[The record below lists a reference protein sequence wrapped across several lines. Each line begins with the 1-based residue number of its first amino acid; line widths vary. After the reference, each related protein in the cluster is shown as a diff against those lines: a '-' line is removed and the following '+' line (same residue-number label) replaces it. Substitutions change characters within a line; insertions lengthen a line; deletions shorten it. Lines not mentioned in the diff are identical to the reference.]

1 MHLGELGQQFALKS
15 RRAFE
20 RLRFVGYEEASRD
33 EWYER
38 KMSRDRTA
46 RREYL
51 DAERNRRQ
59 PGDLFIAAIMD
70 EGMEAGD
77 ERLR

>member
-1 MHLGELGQQFALKS
+1 MRLGKLGQQFVLKS
-15 RRAFE
+15 QRAFD
-20 RLRFVGYEEASRD
+20 LIRFVGYEEASH
-33 EWYER
+33 EQWYER

-46 RREYL
+46 RRAYL
-51 DAERNRRQ
+51 DEERNRRQ

-70 EGMEAGD
+70 AGMEAGD